1 MEWELCIIACIIS
14 LSYLIYSKGKHH
26 TNPNY
31 KTQGNYLGLCEN
43 VNAMQD
49 KSRGI
54 IDE

>member
-1 MEWELCIIACIIS
+1 MGTMYHWLYNF
-14 LSYLIYSKGKHH
+14 LSEYLIYSKRNHL

-31 KTQGNYLGLCEN
+31 KTQGSYLGLCEN
-43 VNAMQD
+43 VNAMKD